1 MLAINIWLV
10 SDLFAEVWR
19 ARGFASRLSCLG
31 VQSAK
36 RASVQAKDCVNTKL
50 RRRTSRFFE
59 KGFTKSGW
67 IDRIRSNWIA
77 KPDMVE
83 LYWKVVGHRRGR
95 DESLKAQWIGNWFAR
110 RSIKPVMRGDES
122 LKAQWIWNWGANCVN
137 REVILWRKGVITTF
151 PCYGA
156 QTKWTWSGSR
166 KKGIR
171 WADVMRCNWW
181 WYVWLSI

>member
-36 RASVQAKDCVNTKL
+36 RTSVQAKDCVNTKL

-67 IDRIRSNWIA
+67 IGRIRSNWIA

-137 REVILWRKGVITTF
+137 REVFLWRKGVIT
-151 PCYGA
+151 
-156 QTKWTWSGSR
+156 
-166 KKGIR
+166 
-171 WADVMRCNWW
+171 N
-181 WYVWLSI
+181 LSLLWRPDQVNLVGFKEERYQVSLM

>member
-36 RASVQAKDCVNTKL
+36 RTSVQAKDCVNTKL

-67 IDRIRSNWIA
+67 IGRIRSNWIA

-83 LYWKVVGHRRGR
+83 LYWKVVGHRRGG

-137 REVILWRKGVITTF
+137 REVILWRKGVIT
-151 PCYGA
+151 
-156 QTKWTWSGSR
+156 
-166 KKGIR
+166 
-171 WADVMRCNWW
+171 N
-181 WYVWLSI
+181 LSLLWRPDQVNLVGFKEERYQVSLM

>member
-36 RASVQAKDCVNTKL
+36 RTSVQAKDCVNTKL

-67 IDRIRSNWIA
+67 IGRIRSNWIA

-137 REVILWRKGVITTF
+137 REVILWRKGVITNLSLL
-151 PCYGA
+151 
-156 QTKWTWSGSR
+156 WSPNQVNLVGFKEERYQVS
-166 KKGIR
+166 
-171 WADVMRCNWW
+171 WCNE
-181 WYVWLSI
+181 V

>member
-67 IDRIRSNWIA
+67 IGRIRSNWIA

-95 DESLKAQWIGNWFAR
+95 DESLKAQWI
-110 RSIKPVMRGDES
+110 
-122 LKAQWIWNWGANCVN
+122 WNWGANCVN
-137 REVILWRKGVITTF
+137 REVILWRKGVITNLSLL
-151 PCYGA
+151 
-156 QTKWTWSGSR
+156 WSPNQVNLVGFKEERYQVS
-166 KKGIR
+166 
-171 WADVMRCNWW
+171 WCNE
-181 WYVWLSI
+181 V